1 MIHARLLAV
10 SRGFPNEIRNTRDL
24 SPTTSSRRVRNSSLM
39 SLVTTTAE
47 LKQKKIGDHIE
58 PVGGG
63 RDAEGQDRFGPAL
76 LRVATAPHCAY

>member
-1 MIHARLLAV
+1 
-10 SRGFPNEIRNTRDL
+10 
-24 SPTTSSRRVRNSSLM
+24 M